1 MTKQAASKELDDL
14 MGVPIRVIEEAA
26 TGHRFVIYTSKN
38 GIEFDIRFDGSDP
51 WFTQLQLAEM
61 FGVNVRTVSDHIK
74 KFHADGELDGSV
86 IRDFRITARDGRS
99 YSIQHYG
106 LDVAFY
112 VGYRVNSRE
121 GALFRRW
128 ATQVLVSFAT
138 KSFVIDVRRLENP
151 DGQPDYFQEL
161 LAKIRHIRA
170 SEKRMWTRVLELA
183 SFCSDYGTMTRDDK
197 QAFFATIQN
206 TLHWAATQQTAAE
219 VIYSRVD
226 RQQRNAAPNAHWRR
240 PSNRPGG
247 EDCKEL
253 LLRS

>member
-1 MTKQAASKELDDL
+1 MTKQSNPKDLDDWV
-14 MGVPIRVIEEAA
+14 GVPIRVIEEAA

-61 FGVNVRTVSDHIK
+61 FGVTVPTVNSHIK
-74 KFHADGELDGSV
+74 KFMTDGELGDSV
-86 IRDFRITARDGRS
+86 IRDFDITARDGRP
-99 YSIQHYG
+99 YSVKHYG

-138 KSFVIDVRRLENP
+138 KAFVIDVRRLENP
-151 DGQPDYFQEL
+151 DGQPDHFHEL
-161 LAKIRHIRA
+161 LEKVRHIRA

-183 SFCSDYGTMTRDDK
+183 SFCSDYGIMTRDDK
-197 QAFFATIQN
+197 KAFFATIQN
-206 TLHWAATQQTAAE
+206 ALHWAATQQTAAE

-226 RQQRNAAPNAHWRR
+226 RRQRNA
-240 PSNRPGG
+240 
-247 EDCKEL
+247 
-253 LLRS
+253 